1 MNIKAFFERC
11 ETIDGPRT
19 EGRKKDSA
27 DADRGGGFWKSSAPH
42 SHAAGDNAERSRRHD
57 RDEPHL
63 HRRDGAR
70 TEGPE
75 PQRHHR
81 PRSCT
86 ERRRRRAAVRLHP
99 KTSRTGSAGS
109 SRRRRPPANDAHR
122 RALSEASG
130 VGQLL
135 AASAYAA
142 PDWVARARRPRRNME
157 GCDASIGER
166 KNKGLTATGF
176 FSIGARCGAR

>member
-1 MNIKAFFERC
+1 MNTKAFFEKVRDNRRSSNRGK
-11 ETIDGPRT
+11 E
-19 EGRKKDSA
+19 EGSV

-42 SHAAGDNAERSRRHD
+42 PHAAGDNAERSRRHD

-75 PQRHHR
+75 PQRHNR
-81 PRSCT
+81 PRSCP

-130 VGQLL
+130 VGPIQ
-135 AASAYAA
+135 
-142 PDWVARARRPRRNME
+142 
-157 GCDASIGER
+157 
-166 KNKGLTATGF
+166 
-176 FSIGARCGAR
+176 FSISEGFA